1 MQEVAMY
8 PTKAVEASMRY
19 CLGSIF
25 KKDSLS
31 QATLV
36 ISAGSEAISTVTN
49 SFVSLAQ
56 KSYCMQCV
64 TTPLNAPK
72 NTL

>member
-8 PTKAVEASMRY
+8 PTKAVEASIRY

-25 KKDSLS
+25 KMDGLG

-36 ISAGSEAISTVTN
+36 ISAGSEVISTVTN
-49 SFVSLAQ
+49 A
-56 KSYCMQCV
+56 CV
-64 TTPLNAPK
+64 TCPDVVLHTACYNASQRPRS
-72 NTL
+72 TL